1 MKLSRLMTLLLP
13 CVMLTFLLLSLAY
26 WWLENVPHEI
36 FGSLFFMLLTW
47 HISRHKSWFN
57 GLLRGRYDKRRIV
70 MVLLHAALLVNMIIL
85 LVTSIVISKTVFSF
99 LPIDSIYLREIHW
112 FSAYWVMVITGIHL
126 GIHWARVM
134 GLSRTLMKLNDN
146 AYRKLALRIAV
157 VAIVGIGVWSF
168 SVLGIWTKLTFTYSL
183 DVWNF
188 KTSITPFFGHWLTV
202 IALPA
207 VVTHYAMKY
216 WRHQSRR
223 AASYK

>member
-47 HISRHKSWFN
+47 HIARHKSWLN
-57 GLLRGRYDKRRIV
+57 GLLKGRYDKRRIV

-85 LVTSIVISKTVFSF
+85 LVTSIVISKTVFGF

-112 FSAYWVMVITGIHL
+112 FSAYWVMVITGIHV

-134 GLSRTLMKLNDN
+134 GLSRALMKLNDN

-188 KTSITPFFGHWLTV
+188 KTSVTPFFGHWLTV

-216 WRHQSRR
+216 WCRQSRLAR
-223 AASYK
+223 NK

>member
-1 MKLSRLMTLLLP
+1 MILLLP

-36 FGSLFFMLLTW
+36 FGSLFFMLLAW
-47 HISRHKSWFN
+47 HLSRHKSWFN
-57 GLLRGRYDKRRIV
+57 GLLKGWYDKRRIV
-70 MVLLHAALLVNMIIL
+70 TVLLHVALLVNMIVL
-85 LVTSIVISKTVFSF
+85 LLTSIVISKTVFGF

-112 FSAYWVMVITGIHL
+112 FSAYWVMVIVGIHL
-126 GIHWARVM
+126 GIHWGRIM
-134 GLSRTLMKLNDN
+134 ELSRALMKLNDN
-146 AYRKLALRIAV
+146 TYRKLALQIAV
-157 VAIVGIGVWSF
+157 VVIVAIGVWSF

-188 KTSITPFFGHWLTV
+188 KTSVTPFFGHWLTV

-216 WRHQSRR
+216 WRRQSRC
-223 AASYK
+223 ATSQK